1 MFVLTLNYIF
11 IEHHLIKAIIYDKS
25 IFKYIL
31 KKLISI
37 IYLEKSKY
45 WINVLLI
52 RLTKFQQFQFFLN
65 KSNTDERGY
74 KHSFLLFL

>member
-11 IEHHLIKAIIYDKS
+11 LLFYHLIKAIIYDKS
-25 IFKYIL
+25 MFKYIL

-45 WINVLLI
+45 
-52 RLTKFQQFQFFLN
+52 
-65 KSNTDERGY
+65 
-74 KHSFLLFL
+74 